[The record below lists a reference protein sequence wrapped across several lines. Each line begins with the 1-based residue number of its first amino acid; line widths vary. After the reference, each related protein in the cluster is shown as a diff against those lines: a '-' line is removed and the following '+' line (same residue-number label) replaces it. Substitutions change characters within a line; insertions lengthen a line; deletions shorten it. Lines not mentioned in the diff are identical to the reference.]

1 MQSAELAD
9 ARLVAIYGFGRE
21 GRSLLRH
28 VRRVAPSAEVVVVQD
43 GPADADLRAAAESEG
58 FTLVTGDDVTGV
70 LTTRPFDVVLRSPGV
85 SIHHGPLAAARDAG
99 RRVTTG
105 LNLWFAEHRPDN
117 VIAITGTKG
126 KSTTTTVV
134 AHLLRRAGR
143 DVLLGGNIGVPVLDL
158 DRIPATAD
166 HVVLELS
173 SYQLADLDA
182 ELGVGVLLNLHPEH
196 VDWHGD
202 HDQYANDKCR
212 IIELSRVLVSNGDDR
227 EVAARSAG
235 HPEPRWFSVAEREV
249 RAGAITIPR
258 DELAAALARSPLTGL
273 HQQWNVAAAL
283 TAVAEVG
290 VSPADAL
297 AWIEDVVPLP
307 HRLQIVADDGR
318 RWVDDS
324 ISTIPEAA
332 VAALRAFP
340 DVPVTL
346 LAGGYDRQQDHAV
359 LVDAIR
365 VHGDVTVVAMPDTG
379 ARLAGDLQSGAPEVE
394 VHEVADLEA
403 AVELAA
409 AFTPQGGIVLL
420 SPAAPSYGHFRSFE
434 ERGDRFAELAA
445 DVGTST

>member
-1 MQSAELAD
+1 MRPAELAE
-9 ARLVAIYGFGRE
+9 ARLVAIYGYGRE
-21 GRSLLRH
+21 GQSLLRH
-28 VRRVAPSAEVVVVQD
+28 VRRIAPSAEVVVVQD
-43 GPADADLRAAAESEG
+43 VPAGEDLRVAADSDG
-58 FTLVTGDDVTGV
+58 FEVVTGDAVAPV
-70 LTTRPFDVVLRSPGV
+70 LTSRPFDVVLRSPGV
-85 SIHHGPLAAARDAG
+85 SVHHGPLAAALDAG

-126 KSTTTTVV
+126 KSTTSTVV

-158 DRIPATAD
+158 DRSPESTD

-182 ELGVGVLLNLHPEH
+182 ELAVGVLLNLHPEH
-196 VDWHGD
+196 VDWHGT
-202 HDQYANDKCR
+202 HDQYADDKCR
-212 IIELSRVLVSNGDDR
+212 IIDLSRVLVPNGDDR

-249 RAGAITIPR
+249 RAGAVTIPR
-258 DELAAALARSPLTGL
+258 GELTAALARSPLTGL

-290 VSPADAL
+290 VAAADAL
-297 AWIEDVVPLP
+297 AWLEDVVPLP
-307 HRLQIVADDGR
+307 HRLQVVADDGR

-365 VHGDVTVVAMPDTG
+365 VHGGVVVVVMPDTG
-379 ARLAGDLQSGAPEVE
+379 QRLAGDLRARAPQVVVDEVPT
-394 VHEVADLEA
+394 LEA
-403 AVELAA
+403 AVERAA
-409 AFTPQGGIVLL
+409 AVTPQGGVVLL

-434 ERGDRFAELAA
+434 ERGDRFAELAR
-445 DVGTST
+445 DVGASQ